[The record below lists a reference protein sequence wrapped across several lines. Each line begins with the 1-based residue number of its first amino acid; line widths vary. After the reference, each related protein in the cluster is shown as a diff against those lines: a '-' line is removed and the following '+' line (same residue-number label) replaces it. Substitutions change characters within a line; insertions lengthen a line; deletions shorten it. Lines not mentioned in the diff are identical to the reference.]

1 MSSDMPLLFVVLL
14 TILNGHEV
22 RAQGRA
28 DCGDWRECHQR
39 AVEAAS
45 QREYEA
51 FHDLAWRAVQK
62 GPKEDAS
69 LMYVLARAQS
79 LSGRPHD
86 ALVML
91 LRLADRGI
99 TTDAATNEEFAPVR
113 RLAQWPDVEARL
125 RGASAAESVGV
136 PAGLP
141 PAPPAAAP
149 SGAGAT
155 TSPPADGAA
164 PARAGSLRG
173 GPTAENLPP
182 GEPGSLAPG
191 AGRIEDA
198 LRVPALAI
206 TPVALAHDRAS
217 GRFVFGDATGRKLV
231 IVDERMHFVVDL
243 VREAS
248 AGFYD
253 ITAFEIDA
261 RRGDLWVV
269 SAEPAT
275 GATRLHHVQMVSGRP
290 LARVELPDG
299 LTPGRFVD
307 VAVTPDGVVYVL
319 DAAGL
324 RLLSM
329 RPAAT
334 ALTVAARLDMQ
345 APTSIA
351 PAGEGVVYVAH
362 ERGVSRVDTRSG
374 RVIPVRGRG
383 REAAMPVFVRLR
395 WNAGALLGVER
406 LGDGTCRI
414 LRVPID
420 PATGRARS
428 PQVLAAGIAIPAPS
442 AVSVSDD
449 AVYFVSRDDRADATG
464 DTLVKRIPLGGVRD

>member
-1 MSSDMPLLFVVLL
+1 MSSDMPLICVLLL

-22 RAQGRA
+22 PAGQGRA

-39 AVEAAS
+39 ALEAAS
-45 QREYEA
+45 QGEYEA

-62 GPKEDAS
+62 GPKDDAS

-99 TTDAATNEEFAPVR
+99 TTDAASNEEFAPVR
-113 RLAQWPDVEARL
+113 RLPQWPDVDARL
-125 RGASAAESVGV
+125 RGASATELVGV
-136 PAGLP
+136 AAGLP
-141 PAPPAAAP
+141 PPPAAAP

-155 TSPPADGAA
+155 TAPPVDGAA
-164 PARAGSLRG
+164 PARAGGPRG
-173 GPTAENLPP
+173 GRTAENLPP
-182 GEPGSLAPG
+182 GGPGSLAPG
-191 AGRIEDA
+191 ARLIEDA
-198 LRVPALAI
+198 LRVPSLAI

-290 LARVELPDG
+290 LARVEMPDG

-307 VAVTPDGVVYVL
+307 VAVTPEGVVYVL

-329 RPAAT
+329 RPPAT

-362 ERGVSRVDTRSG
+362 ARGVSRVDTRSG
-374 RVIPVRGRG
+374 RVVSVRG
-383 REAAMPVFVRLR
+383 REAAMPVFARLR

-406 LGDGTCRI
+406 LEDGTCRI
-414 LRVPID
+414 LRVQID
-420 PATGRARS
+420 AATGRARS
-428 PQVLAAGIAIPAPS
+428 PQVLASGITIPAPS

-449 AVYFVSRDDRADATG
+449 AIYFVTGDERADAAG
-464 DTLVKRIPLGGVRD
+464 DTLVKRIPLRVLRD

>member
-1 MSSDMPLLFVVLL
+1 MCLHMFLMSVLVL
-14 TILNGHEV
+14 TMLNGQNV
-22 RAQGRA
+22 SAQQGRA
-28 DCGDWRECHQR
+28 DCGDWRECHQL
-39 AVEAAS
+39 ALEAAA
-45 QREYEA
+45 QRDYET

-99 TTDAATNEEFAPVR
+99 TTDAASSEEFASVR

-125 RGASAAESVGV
+125 RGAGPVEAVGV
-136 PAGLP
+136 PAAP
-141 PAPPAAAP
+141 PPVPAPATPEARGAAP
-149 SGAGAT
+149 S
-155 TSPPADGAA
+155 PP
-164 PARAGSLRG
+164 G
-173 GPTAENLPP
+173 GPRSGPTPENPNLA
-182 GEPGSLAPG
+182 EPGVLAPAPG
-191 AGRIEDA
+191 ARLIEDA
-198 LRVPALAI
+198 LRVPSLTM

-269 SAEPAT
+269 SADRAT

-290 LARVELPDG
+290 LARLELPDG
-299 LTPGRFVD
+299 LTPGRFED
-307 VAVTPDGVVYVL
+307 VAVTGDGVVYVL
-319 DAAGL
+319 DTAGL

-329 RPAAT
+329 RQNAA
-334 ALTVAARLDMQ
+334 ALSVAARLDMQ
-345 APTSIA
+345 SPTSIA
-351 PAGEGVVYVAH
+351 PAGEGLVYVAH
-362 ERGVSRVDTRSG
+362 EGGVSRVDTRSG
-374 RVIPVRGRG
+374 RVVSVRGRNT
-383 REAAMPVFVRLR
+383 ALPAFARLR

-406 LGDGTCRI
+406 LADGTCRI
-414 LRVPID
+414 LRVRID
-420 PATGRARS
+420 SATGRART
-428 PQVLAAGIAIPAPS
+428 PQVLASGIAIPAPS
-442 AVSVSDD
+442 AVTVSDE
-449 AVYFVSRDDRADATG
+449 AVYFVSREDHAGAAG
-464 DTLVKRIPLGGVRD
+464 DTIVKRIPLGARRD

>member
-1 MSSDMPLLFVVLL
+1 MSSDMPLLFVLLL

-22 RAQGRA
+22 HAQGRA

-39 AVEAAS
+39 ALEAAS

-99 TTDAATNEEFAPVR
+99 TTDAASNEEFAPVR
-113 RLAQWPDVEARL
+113 RLPQWPDVDARL
-125 RGASAAESVGV
+125 RGAAATESVGV
-136 PAGLP
+136 AAGLP
-141 PAPPAAAP
+141 PPPAAAP

-155 TSPPADGAA
+155 TA
-164 PARAGSLRG
+164 
-173 GPTAENLPP
+173 PP
-182 GEPGSLAPG
+182 GGPGSLAPG
-191 AGRIEDA
+191 ARLIEDA
-198 LRVPALAI
+198 LRVPSLAI

-383 REAAMPVFVRLR
+383 REAAMPVFARLR

>member
-1 MSSDMPLLFVVLL
+1 
-14 TILNGHEV
+14 
-22 RAQGRA
+22 
-28 DCGDWRECHQR
+28 
-39 AVEAAS
+39 
-45 QREYEA
+45 
-51 FHDLAWRAVQK
+51 
-62 GPKEDAS
+62 
-69 LMYVLARAQS
+69 MYVLARAQS

-99 TTDAATNEEFAPVR
+99 TTDAASNEEFAPVR
-113 RLAQWPDVEARL
+113 RLAQWPDVDARL
-125 RGASAAESVGV
+125 RGAPATEAVGV
-136 PAGLP
+136 AAGLP
-141 PAPPAAAP
+141 TASARARSPRSGATAEHLPAAGPDILAP
-149 SGAGAT
+149 
-155 TSPPADGAA
+155 
-164 PARAGSLRG
+164 
-173 GPTAENLPP
+173 
-182 GEPGSLAPG
+182 APG
-191 AGRIEDA
+191 ARLIEDA
-198 LRVPALAI
+198 LRVPSLAI

-290 LARVELPDG
+290 LARVEMPDG

-307 VAVTPDGVVYVL
+307 VAVTPEGVVYVL

-329 RPAAT
+329 RPPAT

-362 ERGVSRVDTRSG
+362 ARGVSRVDTRSG
-374 RVIPVRGRG
+374 RVVSVRG
-383 REAAMPVFVRLR
+383 REAAMPVFARLR

-406 LGDGTCRI
+406 LEDGTCRI
-414 LRVPID
+414 LRVQID
-420 PATGRARS
+420 AATGRARS
-428 PQVLAAGIAIPAPS
+428 PQVLASGITIPAPS

-449 AVYFVSRDDRADATG
+449 AIYFVTGDERADAAG
-464 DTLVKRIPLGGVRD
+464 DTLVKRIPLRVLRD

>member
-1 MSSDMPLLFVVLL
+1 MSSDMPLILVLLL

-22 RAQGRA
+22 RAGQGRP

-39 AVEAAS
+39 ALEAAS
-45 QREYEA
+45 QGEYEA

-62 GPKEDAS
+62 GPKDDAS

-99 TTDAATNEEFAPVR
+99 TTDAASNEEFAPVR
-113 RLAQWPDVEARL
+113 RLAQWPDVDARL
-125 RGASAAESVGV
+125 RGAPATEAVGV
-136 PAGLP
+136 AAGLP
-141 PAPPAAAP
+141 TASARARSPRSGATAEHLPAAGPDILAP
-149 SGAGAT
+149 
-155 TSPPADGAA
+155 
-164 PARAGSLRG
+164 
-173 GPTAENLPP
+173 
-182 GEPGSLAPG
+182 APG
-191 AGRIEDA
+191 ARLIEDA
-198 LRVPALAI
+198 LRVPSLAI

-290 LARVELPDG
+290 LARVEMPDG

-307 VAVTPDGVVYVL
+307 VAVTPEGVVYVL

-329 RPAAT
+329 RPPAT

-362 ERGVSRVDTRSG
+362 ARGVSRVDTRSG
-374 RVIPVRGRG
+374 RVVSVRG
-383 REAAMPVFVRLR
+383 REAAMPVFARLR

-406 LGDGTCRI
+406 LEDGTCRI
-414 LRVPID
+414 LRVQID
-420 PATGRARS
+420 AATGRARS
-428 PQVLAAGIAIPAPS
+428 PQVLASGITIPAPS

-449 AVYFVSRDDRADATG
+449 AIYFVTGDERADAAG
-464 DTLVKRIPLGGVRD
+464 DTLVKRIPLRVLRD

>member
-1 MSSDMPLLFVVLL
+1 V
-14 TILNGHEV
+14 
-22 RAQGRA
+22 
-28 DCGDWRECHQR
+28 
-39 AVEAAS
+39 
-45 QREYEA
+45 
-51 FHDLAWRAVQK
+51 
-62 GPKEDAS
+62 
-69 LMYVLARAQS
+69 
-79 LSGRPHD
+79 
-86 ALVML
+86 
-91 LRLADRGI
+91 
-99 TTDAATNEEFAPVR
+99 TT
-113 RLAQWPDVEARL
+113 
-125 RGASAAESVGV
+125 
-136 PAGLP
+136 
-141 PAPPAAAP
+141 PPAA
-149 SGAGAT
+149 
-155 TSPPADGAA
+155 DAA
-164 PARAGSLRG
+164 AAAAARARGPRG
-173 GPTAENLPP
+173 GPTAEHLPAAGP
-182 GEPGSLAPG
+182 GILAPAPG
-191 AGRIEDA
+191 ARLIEDA
-198 LRVPALAI
+198 LRVPSLAI

-290 LARVELPDG
+290 LARVEMPDG

-307 VAVTPDGVVYVL
+307 VAVTPEGVVYVL

-329 RPAAT
+329 RPPAT

-362 ERGVSRVDTRSG
+362 ARGVSRVDTRSG
-374 RVIPVRGRG
+374 RVVSVRG
-383 REAAMPVFVRLR
+383 REAAMPVFARLR

-406 LGDGTCRI
+406 LEDGTCRI
-414 LRVPID
+414 LRVQID
-420 PATGRARS
+420 AATGRARS
-428 PQVLAAGIAIPAPS
+428 PQVLASGITIPAPS

-449 AVYFVSRDDRADATG
+449 AIYFVTGDERADAAG
-464 DTLVKRIPLGGVRD
+464 DTLVKRIPLRVLRD

>member
-99 TTDAATNEEFAPVR
+99 TTDAASNEEFAPVR
-113 RLAQWPDVEARL
+113 RLPQWPDVEARL

-141 PAPPAAAP
+141 APPATAP
-149 SGAGAT
+149 SRAGAT
-155 TSPPADGAA
+155 TSPPADDAA
-164 PARAGSLRG
+164 SARAGGPR
-173 GPTAENLPP
+173 GPTAENLSP
-182 GEPGSLAPG
+182 GEPGILAPSAG
-191 AGRIEDA
+191 ARLIEDA
-198 LRVPALAI
+198 LRVPSLTI

-374 RVIPVRGRG
+374 RVISVRG
-383 REAAMPVFVRLR
+383 REAAMPAFARLR

-420 PATGRARS
+420 AATGRARS
-428 PQVLAAGIAIPAPS
+428 PQVLASGIAIPAPS

-449 AVYFVSRDDRADATG
+449 AVYFVSRDERANATG
-464 DTLVKRIPLGGVRD
+464 DTLVKRIPLGRLRD

>member
-1 MSSDMPLLFVVLL
+1 MSSDMPLLFVLLL

-22 RAQGRA
+22 PAQGRA

-39 AVEAAS
+39 ALAAAS

-99 TTDAATNEEFAPVR
+99 TTDAASNEEFAPVR
-113 RLAQWPDVEARL
+113 RLPQWPDVDARL
-125 RGASAAESVGV
+125 RGASATESVGV
-136 PAGLP
+136 PAGQP
-141 PAPPAAAP
+141 PGPPAAAP
-149 SGAGAT
+149 SGAGPT

-164 PARAGSLRG
+164 ARAGGPRG
-173 GPTAENLPP
+173 GPTAENLPGGP
-182 GEPGSLAPG
+182 GILALSPG
-191 AGRIEDA
+191 ASLIEDA

-269 SAEPAT
+269 SAEPAS

-307 VAVTPDGVVYVL
+307 VAVTPEGVVYVL

-329 RPAAT
+329 RRTAT

-374 RVIPVRGRG
+374 RVISVRS
-383 REAAMPVFVRLR
+383 REAATPVFARLR

-420 PATGRARS
+420 AATGRARS
-428 PQVLAAGIAIPAPS
+428 PQVLASGIAIPAPS

-449 AVYFVSRDDRADATG
+449 AVYFVSRDDRAGATG
-464 DTLVKRIPLGGVRD
+464 DTLVRRIPLGGVRD